1 MLAIVA
7 NRADG
12 TNAELADRAGGP
24 VLSPRAALRM
34 LRAGDVALG
43 RLDVRR
49 TLDGVEPGL
58 WTLGRL
64 AGRNVQVLNPPE
76 ALLGMHDKLITAL
89 RLRRGRVPHPRT
101 GYVPPGGGTVELE
114 PPVVVKPRFGSWGRH
129 VELCSTELELKRCLR
144 RLRDQAW
151 FRRQGAL
158 VQELVPPRG
167 RDIRVLVAAGE
178 VVGAIER
185 VAAPGEW
192 RTNIA
197 LGGRRRRVE
206 PDAKAQALALQAAAA
221 VGADLAGVD
230 LLPRG
235 RSGYVVLELN
245 GAADFTLD
253 YSLEHDVFQAAID
266 ALLRAVTAQP
276 ALVATAS

>member
-7 NRADG
+7 NRPNG
-12 TNAELADRAGGP
+12 TNAALAERAGGP
-24 VLSPRAALRM
+24 VLSPRAALRI
-34 LRAGDVALG
+34 LRPGDTALG
-43 RLDVRR
+43 RLDVRH

-64 AGRNVQVLNPPE
+64 VGRGVDVLNPPD

-89 RLRRGRVPHPRT
+89 RLRRAGIAHPLT
-101 GYVPPGGGTVELE
+101 GYVPPGATTCDLE

-129 VELCSTELELKRCLR
+129 VELCRTEPELR
-144 RLRDQAW
+144 RYLRSLRAQPW
-151 FRRQGAL
+151 FRKQGAL

-167 RDIRVLVAAGE
+167 HDLRVLVAAGE

-185 VAAPGEW
+185 VAAEGEW

-197 LGGRRRRVE
+197 LGGHRRRVV
-206 PDAKAQALALQAAAA
+206 PDAKAQALALSAAAA

-245 GAADFTLD
+245 GAADFTLE
-253 YSLEHDVFQAAID
+253 YSLDGDVFQAVVDAIVQ
-266 ALLRAVTAQP
+266 ASFAPPPLA
-276 ALVATAS
+276 ATAS